1 MGRRIQKGETSFLYI
16 GNEEIGAF
24 EQGVAKELKIL
35 GENTPVAIEINQ
47 VPYAPIVDVQGV
59 IRSLVDWRTKE
70 IFKQNDCDAFAMGLS
85 DEIPYAYAGKRYDP
99 ELKLLYFG
107 KRYYDPTFR
116 RWLTPDPLGP
126 EDHSNLY
133 QYLFNNPYLYQD
145 DNGEFAFVI
154 PLLFWGAELA
164 VPAISACITTIV
176 YGAAAGA
183 VAYGGYKLVETFND
197 RGYLSIGDYYS
208 GDLTPGLNDW
218 SYSTMKSGSVD
229 PTLPANPDDLL
240 KKPGWKETHAP

>member
-1 MGRRIQKGETSFLYI
+1 MKIGISRTGGFPSPRKAEGEKFTYDALGRRIQKGETSFLYI

-107 KRYYDPTFR
+107 KRYYDPTLR
-116 RWLTPDPLGP
+116 RWLTPDPPWARGSFKP
-126 EDHSNLY
+126 IS
-133 QYLFNNPYLYQD
+133 
-145 DNGEFAFVI
+145 
-154 PLLFWGAELA
+154 
-164 VPAISACITTIV
+164 VPV
-176 YGAAAGA
+176 
-183 VAYGGYKLVETFND
+183 
-197 RGYLSIGDYYS
+197 
-208 GDLTPGLNDW
+208 
-218 SYSTMKSGSVD
+218 
-229 PTLPANPDDLL
+229 
-240 KKPGWKETHAP
+240 